1 MQFGLS
7 EETCAA
13 IRAILD
19 RHPAIAQAIIYG
31 SRAKGN
37 YRPGSDIDLTLVGD
51 GLDFSVISAIE
62 SELEESDIPY
72 TVDVS
77 ARDHIEN
84 PALREHIERVGKVFY
99 RRNQSAAATKAVI
112 ARQ

>member
-7 EETCAA
+7 EETRAT
-13 IRAILD
+13 IRVILD
-19 RHPAIAQAIIYG
+19 RHPAIDQAIIYG

-37 YRPGSDIDLTLVGD
+37 YRPGSDIDLTLLGD
-51 GLDFSVISAIE
+51 GLGFSVISATA

-77 ARDHIEN
+77 AWNRIEN
-84 PALREHIERVGKVFY
+84 PALHEHIERVGQISFG
-99 RRNQSAAATKAVI
+99 ATE
-112 ARQ
+112 RPQRCTC